1 LYDVREGFSHTR
13 PSAKRCVSTVAEAG
27 QRLGQLL
34 MKAGVIT
41 DGQLNDAIEVHKATG
56 SPLGR
61 VLVELGYATQG
72 AILAVMAQQIG
83 IPYVDFAERKPDP
96 IAVAVVPKDL
106 ATRYVLMPV
115 GFDEQGRLLVAMA
128 DPQNVLAL
136 DDLRIITGY
145 EIRPAI
151 STKDD
156 ILAAVEDAYKVA
168 EHVDPDEWLAMG
180 RDELTGEDLS
190 ALSEVESDA
199 PIVKLVNFIITKAV
213 ADRASDIHIEPQEK
227 DLRIRYRIDGVLHEL
242 MRSPKTTQSAIIS
255 RFKVMADMDIAESR
269 KPQDGH
275 TALTISGHK
284 LDFRVSTLP
293 TVYGERVVLRI
304 LRKDS
309 ILLRLS
315 DLGFLPNAL
324 ERFESSFRKPYGAIL
339 VTGPT
344 GSGKST
350 SLYAAI
356 NVLNSPDRHIIT
368 AEDPVEYRLPGVNQ
382 IQTNAKAGL
391 TFAAALRSF
400 LRCSPDV
407 ILVGEIRDQETAKIA
422 IESALTGHLVL
433 STLHTNDAPSAVTR
447 LVEMGVEPFL
457 VSSAVDCIL
466 GQRLA
471 RRLCSDCKEEYVP
484 PRQLLLDAGF
494 REDNLPDKIFRGTG
508 CKKCGGTGYRGR
520 LGVHE
525 VLLMTEEISRL
536 TVEAATAEEIKKVSV
551 AQGMLTL
558 REDGLEKVRS
568 GATSIEEIT
577 RVIV

>member
-1 LYDVREGFSHTR
+1 
-13 PSAKRCVSTVAEAG
+13 VAEAG
-27 QRLGQLL
+27 ERLGQLL

-41 DGQLNDAIEVHKATG
+41 DGQLNDAVEVHKATG

-72 AILAVMAQQIG
+72 AILSVMAQQIG
-83 IPYVDFAERKPDP
+83 IPYIDFTERKPDP
-96 IAVAVVPKDL
+96 TAVAVVPKDL

-145 EIRPAI
+145 EIRPGI

-156 ILAAVEDAYKVA
+156 ILSVIEDTYKVA
-168 EHVDPDEWLAMG
+168 EHVDPDDWSAG
-180 RDELTGEDLS
+180 SDEFASEDLS
-190 ALSEVESDA
+190 GLSEVTSDA

-213 ADRASDIHIEPQEK
+213 ADRASDIHIEPQER
-227 DLRIRYRIDGVLHEL
+227 DLRVRYRVDGVLHEV
-242 MRSPKTTQSAIIS
+242 MRSPKATQQAIIS
-255 RFKVMADMDIAESR
+255 RFKIMADMDIAENR

-309 ILLRLS
+309 ILLKLS
-315 DLGFLPNAL
+315 DLGFLPGSL

-356 NVLNSPDRHIIT
+356 NVLNDPGRHIIT

-382 IQTNAKAGL
+382 IQTNARAGL

-433 STLHTNDAPSAVTR
+433 STLHTNDAAGAVTR

-457 VSSAVDCIL
+457 VASALDCVL

-471 RRLCSDCKEEYVP
+471 RRLCGDCKEEYEP
-484 PRQLLLDAGF
+484 PKQLLLDAGYT
-494 REDNLPDKIFRGTG
+494 EDNLPEKLMRAKG
-508 CKKCGGTGYRGR
+508 CKKCGNTGYRGR
-520 LGVHE
+520 MGVHE
-525 VLLMTEEISRL
+525 VLLMTEEISKL
-536 TVEAATAEEIKKVSV
+536 TVSEATAEEVKTV
-551 AQGMLTL
+551 AVQQGMLTL
-558 REDGLEKVRS
+558 RQDGLEKARM
-568 GATSIEEIT
+568 GQTSIEEIT

>member
-1 LYDVREGFSHTR
+1 M
-13 PSAKRCVSTVAEAG
+13 AEAG

-34 MKAGVIT
+34 MRAGIISDRQLT
-41 DGQLNDAIEVHKATG
+41 DALEVHNATG

-61 VLVELGYATQG
+61 VLVDLGYATQG
-72 AILAVMAQQIG
+72 AILSVMAAQIG
-83 IPYVDFAERKPDP
+83 IRYIDFSEHKPDP
-96 IAVAVVPKDL
+96 NAIAVVPREL
-106 ATRYVLMPV
+106 AERYILLPFEIGEDNVLV
-115 GFDEQGRLLVAMA
+115 VAMA

-156 ILAAVEDAYKVA
+156 IVIAIEEYYKIAEETTTDEFVGSDDLDDTELAS
-168 EHVDPDEWLAMG
+168 
-180 RDELTGEDLS
+180 LTD
-190 ALSEVESDA
+190 VTSDA
-199 PIVKLVNFIITKAV
+199 PIVKLVNYIIQKAV
-213 ADRASDIHIEPQEK
+213 AERASDIHIEPQET
-227 DLRIRYRIDGVLHEL
+227 DLRVRYRVDGVLHEV
-242 MRSPKTTQSAIIS
+242 MRSPKAVQASILS
-255 RFKVMADMDIAESR
+255 RFKIMADMDIAESR

-275 TALTISGHK
+275 CAITIGVHK

-315 DLGFLPNAL
+315 DLGFLPGSL
-324 ERFESSFRKPYGAIL
+324 ERFESSFTKPYGAIL

-382 IQTNAKAGL
+382 CQVNPKAGL
-391 TFAAALRSF
+391 TFAGALRSF

-407 ILVGEIRDQETAKIA
+407 ILVGEIRDHETAQIA

-433 STLHTNDAPSAVTR
+433 STLHTNDAAGAITR
-447 LVEMGVEPFL
+447 LIEMGVEPFL

-466 GQRLA
+466 AQRLA
-471 RRLCSDCKEEYVP
+471 RRLCPECKTEWTPKKQV
-484 PRQLLLDAGF
+484 LIDAGYP
-494 REDNLPDKIFRGTG
+494 EDNLPERVFKAVG
-508 CKKCGGTGYRGR
+508 CKKCGNTGYRGR
-520 LGVHE
+520 MGVHE
-525 VLLMTEEISRL
+525 VMLVSEEISRL
-536 TVEAATAEEIKKVSV
+536 TVDEATSEEIKRV
-551 AQGMLTL
+551 AILEGMLTL
-558 REDGLEKVRS
+558 RQDGLEKVRT
-568 GATSIEEIT
+568 GATSIEEIV

>member
-1 LYDVREGFSHTR
+1 
-13 PSAKRCVSTVAEAG
+13 
-27 QRLGQLL
+27 

-41 DGQLNDAIEVHKATG
+41 DGQLNDAVEVHKATG

-72 AILAVMAQQIG
+72 AILSVMAQQIG
-83 IPYVDFAERKPDP
+83 IPYIDFTERKPDP
-96 IAVAVVPKDL
+96 TAVAVVPKDL

-145 EIRPAI
+145 EIRPGI

-156 ILAAVEDAYKVA
+156 ILSVIEDTYKVA
-168 EHVDPDEWLAMG
+168 EHVDPDDWSAG
-180 RDELTGEDLS
+180 SDEFASEDLS
-190 ALSEVESDA
+190 GLSEVTSDA

-213 ADRASDIHIEPQEK
+213 ADRASDIHIEPQER
-227 DLRIRYRIDGVLHEL
+227 DLRVRYRVDGVLHEV
-242 MRSPKTTQSAIIS
+242 MRSPKATQQAIIS
-255 RFKVMADMDIAESR
+255 RFKIMADMDIAENR

-309 ILLRLS
+309 ILLKLS
-315 DLGFLPNAL
+315 DLGFLPGSL

-356 NVLNSPDRHIIT
+356 NVLNDPGRHIIT

-382 IQTNAKAGL
+382 IQTNARAGL

-433 STLHTNDAPSAVTR
+433 STLHTNDAAGAVTR

-457 VSSAVDCIL
+457 VASALDCVL

-471 RRLCSDCKEEYVP
+471 RRLCGDCKEEYEP
-484 PRQLLLDAGF
+484 PKQLLLDAGYT
-494 REDNLPDKIFRGTG
+494 EDNLPEKLMRAKG
-508 CKKCGGTGYRGR
+508 CKKCGNTGYRGR
-520 LGVHE
+520 MGVHE
-525 VLLMTEEISRL
+525 VLLMTEEISKL
-536 TVEAATAEEIKKVSV
+536 TVSEATAEEVKTV
-551 AQGMLTL
+551 AVQQGMLTL
-558 REDGLEKVRS
+558 RQDGLEKARM
-568 GATSIEEIT
+568 GQTSIEEIT

>member
-1 LYDVREGFSHTR
+1 
-13 PSAKRCVSTVAEAG
+13 
-27 QRLGQLL
+27 
-34 MKAGVIT
+34 
-41 DGQLNDAIEVHKATG
+41 VHKATG

-83 IPYVDFAERKPDP
+83 IQYVDFSERKPDP
-96 IAVAVVPKDL
+96 TAVAVVPKDL

-115 GFDEQGRLLVAMA
+115 GFDEQGRLVVAMA

-156 ILAAVEDAYKVA
+156 ILAVIEEAYKVA
-168 EHVDPDEWLAMG
+168 EHVDTDAWVGGGE
-180 RDELTGEDLS
+180 ELSSDDLD
-190 ALSEVESDA
+190 ALSEVTAEA
-199 PIVKLVNFIITKAV
+199 PIVKLVNFMITKAV
-213 ADRASDIHIEPQEK
+213 ADRASDIHIEPQER
-227 DLRIRYRIDGVLHEL
+227 DLRVRYRIDGVLHEM
-242 MRSPKTTQSAIIS
+242 MRSPKSTQAAILS
-255 RFKVMADMDIAESR
+255 RFKVMADMDIAETR

-309 ILLRLS
+309 ILLKLS
-315 DLGFLPNAL
+315 DLGFLPGSL
-324 ERFESSFRKPYGAIL
+324 ERFEGSFRKPYGAIL

-382 IQTNAKAGL
+382 VQMNPRAGL

-457 VSSAVDCIL
+457 VSSSVDCVL

-471 RRLCSDCKEEYVP
+471 RRLCGECKEEYVP
-484 PRQLLLDAGF
+484 PKQLLLDAGYG
-494 REDNLPDKIFRGTG
+494 EDNLPEKLMRPKG

-520 LGVHE
+520 MGVHE
-525 VLLMTEEISRL
+525 VMLMSEEISRL
-536 TVEAATAEEIKKVSV
+536 TVEGATSEEIKRV
-551 AQGMLTL
+551 AIEQGMLPL
-558 REDGLEKVRS
+558 RQDGLEKCRM
-568 GATSIEEIT
+568 GQTSIEEIT

>member
-1 LYDVREGFSHTR
+1 
-13 PSAKRCVSTVAEAG
+13 
-27 QRLGQLL
+27 

-41 DGQLNDAIEVHKATG
+41 DRQLADALEVHNATG

-61 VLVELGYATQG
+61 VLVDLGYATQG
-72 AILAVMAQQIG
+72 AILAVMAKQIG

-96 IAVAVVPKDL
+96 NAVAVVPKDL
-106 ATRYVLMPV
+106 AVRYTLMPV
-115 GFDEQGRLLVAMA
+115 EIEGDSYLVVAMA

-136 DDLRIITGY
+136 DDLRMITGY
-145 EIRPAI
+145 EIRPAV

-156 ILAAVEDAYKVA
+156 IVVAIEEYYKVA
-168 EHVDPDEWLAMG
+168 EHVDEDFGVP
-180 RDELTGEDLS
+180 DELTLDDVDSLS
-190 ALSEVESDA
+190 DVAEDA
-199 PIVKLVNFIITKAV
+199 PIVKLVNFIINKAV

-227 DLRIRYRIDGVLHEL
+227 DLRVRYRVDGVLHEM
-242 MRSPKTTQSAIIS
+242 MRSPKNAQQAIIS
-255 RFKVMADMDIAESR
+255 RFKIMSDMDIAECR

-275 TALTISGHK
+275 TAVTVGGHK

-309 ILLRLS
+309 IMLRLE
-315 DLGFLPNAL
+315 DLGFIPSSL

-356 NVLNSPDRHIIT
+356 NVLNTADKHIIT

-382 IQTNAKAGL
+382 CQVNMRAGL
-391 TFAAALRSF
+391 TFARALRSF

-433 STLHTNDAPSAVTR
+433 STLHTNDAPGAITR
-447 LVEMGVEPFL
+447 LIEMGVEPFL
-457 VSSAVDCIL
+457 VASAVDCVL

-471 RRLCSDCKEEYVP
+471 RRLCPECKVEYAPKQQV
-484 PRQLLLDAGF
+484 LIDAGF
-494 REDNLPDKIFRGTG
+494 PPDNLPEKVYKAGG
-508 CKKCGGTGYRGR
+508 CKKCGDTGYRGR

-525 VLLMTEEISRL
+525 VMLVSEEISKL
-536 TVEAATAEEIKKVSV
+536 AVEEATAEEVKNVAI

-558 REDGLEKVRS
+558 RQDGLEKVRS
-568 GATSIEEIT
+568 GQTSIEEIV